1 MLQTKI
7 TTPVL
12 FLVFNRPQK
21 TQQVFDVIKRA
32 KPSKLYVAADAPRNN
47 IETDLENCK
56 RVREI
61 VSIIDWDCE
70 VKYLFHNDNLGCS
83 LAGIT
88 AWNWLFSQEEEMI
101 FLEDDG
107 LVSISF
113 FSYCQELLE
122 KYRYQNNIAYIGGVN
137 YGMNYGES
145 SYFFSKAPA
154 ATYSMATWKRVYDLY
169 EPQLKTFSET
179 FQTKKF
185 KKSFVNNIS
194 YQVFV
199 DKCKHFLKFGGNT
212 YDLQMIYLVEKY
224 NMSSIYPNINLSS
237 NIGLDFGGANNNVDP
252 NSLISKKLGNRERFE
267 ILQIVHPERIEIN
280 PKFEKEHYR
289 LRFFYDDSWFK
300 VTFNYYGVKFLRP
313 FYRRTLKKLL
323 VK

>member
-12 FLVFNRPQK
+12 FLVFNRPEK
-21 TQQVFDVIKRA
+21 TQQVFDVIKQA

-47 IETDLENCK
+47 VETDLENCK

-61 VSIIDWDCE
+61 VSTIDWDCE

-122 KYRYQNNIAYIGGVN
+122 KYRHQNNIAYIGGVN
-137 YGMNYGES
+137 YGMKYDES
-145 SYFFSKAPA
+145 SYFFSKSPA

-169 EPQLKTFSET
+169 EPQLNTFNET

-199 DKCKHFLKFGGNT
+199 DKCKNFLKFGGNT

-224 NMSSIYPNINLSS
+224 NMLSIYPNINLSS
-237 NIGLDFGGANNNVDP
+237 NIGLDFGGANNNLDP
-252 NSLISKKLGNRERFE
+252 DSLIAKKLGNRKRFE
-267 ILQIVHPERIEIN
+267 ISQIVHPDKIEIN
-280 PKFEKEHYR
+280 TQFEREHYR
-289 LRFFYDDSWFK
+289 LRFFYDESWFK
-300 VTFNYYGVKFLRP
+300 VTFTYYGIKFFRP
-313 FYRRTLKKLL
+313 FYSKTLKKLL
-323 VK
+323 K